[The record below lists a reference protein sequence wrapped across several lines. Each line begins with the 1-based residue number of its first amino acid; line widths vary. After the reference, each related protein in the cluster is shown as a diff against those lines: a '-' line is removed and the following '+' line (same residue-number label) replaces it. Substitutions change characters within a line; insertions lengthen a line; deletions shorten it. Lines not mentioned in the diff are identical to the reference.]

1 MSAVENQE
9 INNNTVDVFEDVFIN
24 DVDMYINLWME
35 ERHVEDMCKVS
46 QNRWY
51 NCCKYV
57 YENVFKVNPKY
68 LKDDNNINNA
78 YDTDKVNEVLD
89 IYIDLCNDYE
99 KVVNIVGFT
108 FFTGIHRDTLN
119 GWVNGVQLGSSG
131 SDICKKIDEM
141 REESL
146 VGLQVSGKGNPM
158 NYMPSLNKYCGFNM
172 PGVRDQGPRVRALTA
187 SELPKLGS
195 GNCARLPDNF
205 DNSSPDNGEI
215 VIDNS
220 NNLKPS
226 V

>member
-1 MSAVENQE
+1 
-9 INNNTVDVFEDVFIN
+9 
-24 DVDMYINLWME
+24 MYINLWME
-35 ERHVEDMCKVS
+35 ERNIEDMCGVS

-51 NCCKYV
+51 NCCKYI
-57 YENVFKVNPKY
+57 YEHVFKMNPKY
-68 LKDDNNINNA
+68 LKDDRNINNA

-119 GWVNGVQLGSSG
+119 GWVNGVQLASSG

-172 PGVRDQGPRVRALTA
+172 PGVRDQGSRVRALTA

>member
-1 MSAVENQE
+1 MSAVETQE
-9 INNNTVDVFEDVFIN
+9 VNNTVDVFKDDI
-24 DVDMYINLWME
+24 DMYINLWME
-35 ERHVEDMCKVS
+35 ERNIEDLCKIS

-131 SDICKKIDEM
+131 SDICKKLDEM

-172 PGVRDQGPRVRALTA
+172 PGVRDQGARARALTA
-187 SELPKLGS
+187 SELPKLGN

-220 NNLKPS
+220 NNS
-226 V
+226 NTSI

>member
-1 MSAVENQE
+1 MSAVETQE
-9 INNNTVDVFEDVFIN
+9 VNNTVDVFKDDI
-24 DVDMYINLWME
+24 DMYINLWME
-35 ERHVEDMCKVS
+35 ERSIEDMCKVS

-51 NCCKYV
+51 NCCKYI
-57 YENVFKVNPKY
+57 YEHVFKMNPKY
-68 LKDDNNINNA
+68 LKDDRNINNA
-78 YDTDKVNEVLD
+78 YDTDKVNNILNL
-89 IYIDLCNDYE
+89 YIDLCNDYE
-99 KVVNIVGFT
+99 KIINITGFT

-172 PGVRDQGPRVRALTA
+172 PGVRDQGARARALTA

>member
-1 MSAVENQE
+1 MSDAQRAERVDIDE
-9 INNNTVDVFEDVFIN
+9 IYKDDI
-24 DVDMYINLWME
+24 DKYIHLWMDD
-35 ERHVEDMCKVS
+35 RNIADMCKVS

-51 NCCKYV
+51 NCCKYI
-57 YENVFKVNPKY
+57 YEHVFKVNPKY

-131 SDICKKIDEM
+131 SDICKKLDEM

-158 NYMPSLNKYCGFNM
+158 CYMPSLNKYCGFNM
-172 PGVRDQGPRVRALTA
+172 PGVRDQGARARALTA
-187 SELPKLGS
+187 SELPKLGN

-205 DNSSPDNGEI
+205 DNSRPNSSEI

-220 NNLKPS
+220 NNLSPS
-226 V
+226 I

>member
-1 MSAVENQE
+1 MSAVEMKKV
-9 INNNTVDVFEDVFIN
+9 NNTVDVFKDDI
-24 DVDMYINLWME
+24 DMYINLWME
-35 ERHVEDMCKVS
+35 ERNIEDLCKIS

-51 NCCKYV
+51 NCCKYI
-57 YENVFKVNPKY
+57 YEHVFKVNPKY
-68 LKDDNNINNA
+68 LNDDNNINNA

-119 GWVNGVQLGSSG
+119 GWVNGVQLASSG

-172 PGVRDQGPRVRALTA
+172 PGVRDQGARARALTA
-187 SELPKLGS
+187 SELPKLGN

>member
-1 MSAVENQE
+1 MSAVETQE
-9 INNNTVDVFEDVFIN
+9 VNNTVDVFKDDI
-24 DVDMYINLWME
+24 DMYINLWME
-35 ERHVEDMCKVS
+35 ERNIEDLCKIS

-51 NCCKYV
+51 NCCKYI
-57 YENVFKVNPKY
+57 YEHVFKVNPKY

-172 PGVRDQGPRVRALTA
+172 PGVRDQGARARALTA

>member
-1 MSAVENQE
+1 MSAVEMQE
-9 INNNTVDVFEDVFIN
+9 VNNTVDVFKDDI
-24 DVDMYINLWME
+24 DMYINLWME
-35 ERHVEDMCKVS
+35 ERSIEDMCKVS

-51 NCCKYV
+51 NCCKYI
-57 YENVFKVNPKY
+57 YEHVFKMNPKY
-68 LKDDNNINNA
+68 LKDDRNINNA
-78 YDTDKVNEVLD
+78 YDTDKVNNILNL
-89 IYIDLCNDYE
+89 YIDLCNDYE
-99 KVVNIVGFT
+99 KIINITGFT

-119 GWVNGVQLGSSG
+119 GWVNGVQLSSSG

-172 PGVRDQGPRVRALTA
+172 PGVRDQGPRARALTA
-187 SELPKLGS
+187 SELPKLGN

-205 DNSSPDNGEI
+205 DNSRPNSGEI
-215 VIDNS
+215 VTDNS

>member
-1 MSAVENQE
+1 MSAVEMQKV
-9 INNNTVDVFEDVFIN
+9 NNTVDVFKDDI
-24 DVDMYINLWME
+24 DMYINLWME
-35 ERHVEDMCKVS
+35 ERNIEDLCKIS

-51 NCCKYV
+51 NCCKYI
-57 YENVFKVNPKY
+57 YEHVFKVNPKY

-131 SDICKKIDEM
+131 SDICKKLDEM

-172 PGVRDQGPRVRALTA
+172 PGVRDQGSRVRALTA

>member
-1 MSAVENQE
+1 MSAVEMQE
-9 INNNTVDVFEDVFIN
+9 VNNTVDVFKSDI
-24 DVDMYINLWME
+24 DMYINLWME

-57 YENVFKVNPKY
+57 YDNVFKVNPKY

-172 PGVRDQGPRVRALTA
+172 PGVRDQGSRVRALTA

>member
-1 MSAVENQE
+1 MSAVKMQE
-9 INNNTVDVFEDVFIN
+9 VNNTVDVFKDDI
-24 DVDMYINLWME
+24 DMYINLWME
-35 ERHVEDMCKVS
+35 ERNIEDLCKIS

-131 SDICKKIDEM
+131 SDICKKLDEM

-172 PGVRDQGPRVRALTA
+172 PGVRDQGSRARALTA
-187 SELPKLGS
+187 SELPQLGG
-195 GNCARLPDNF
+195 GNCSRLPDNF
-205 DNSSPDNGEI
+205 DNSRPSSSEI

-220 NNLKPS
+220 NNS
-226 V
+226 NTSI

>member
-1 MSAVENQE
+1 MSAVETQE
-9 INNNTVDVFEDVFIN
+9 VNNTVDVFKDDI
-24 DVDMYINLWME
+24 DMYINLWME
-35 ERHVEDMCKVS
+35 ERSIEDMCKVS

-51 NCCKYV
+51 NCCKFV

>member
-1 MSAVENQE
+1 MSAVETQE
-9 INNNTVDVFEDVFIN
+9 INNNTVDVFKSDI
-24 DVDMYINLWME
+24 DMYINLWME
-35 ERHVEDMCKVS
+35 ERHVEDLCKVS

-51 NCCKYV
+51 NCCKYI
-57 YENVFKVNPKY
+57 YEHVFKVNPKY

-78 YDTDKVNEVLD
+78 YDTNKVNEVLD

-172 PGVRDQGPRVRALTA
+172 PGVRDQGSRARALTA
-187 SELPKLGS
+187 SELPQLGG
-195 GNCARLPDNF
+195 GNCSRLPDNF
-205 DNSSPDNGEI
+205 DNSRPSSSEI

-220 NNLKPS
+220 NNS
-226 V
+226 NTSI

>member
-1 MSAVENQE
+1 MSAVETQE
-9 INNNTVDVFEDVFIN
+9 VNNTVDVFKDDI
-24 DVDMYINLWME
+24 DMYINLWME
-35 ERHVEDMCKVS
+35 ERNIEDLCKIS

-119 GWVNGVQLGSSG
+119 GWVNGERLGSTA
-131 SDICKKIDEM
+131 SDICKKIDQM

-146 VGLQVSGKGNPM
+146 VGLQISGKNNPM
-158 NYMPSLNKYCGFNM
+158 CYMPSLNKYCGFNM
-172 PGVRDQGPRVRALTA
+172 PGVRDQGSRARALTA
-187 SELPKLGS
+187 SELPQLGG

>member
-1 MSAVENQE
+1 MSAVEMQKV
-9 INNNTVDVFEDVFIN
+9 NNTVDVFKDDI
-24 DVDMYINLWME
+24 DMYINLWME
-35 ERHVEDMCKVS
+35 ERNIEDLCKIS

-51 NCCKYV
+51 NCCKYI
-57 YENVFKVNPKY
+57 YEHVFKVNPKY

-131 SDICKKIDEM
+131 SDICKKLDEM
-141 REESL
+141 HEESL

-172 PGVRDQGPRVRALTA
+172 PGVRDQGSRVRALTA

>member
-1 MSAVENQE
+1 MSAVEMQE
-9 INNNTVDVFEDVFIN
+9 INNNTVDVFKSDI
-24 DVDMYINLWME
+24 DMYINLWME
-35 ERHVEDMCKVS
+35 ERHIEDLCKVS

-172 PGVRDQGPRVRALTA
+172 PGVRDQGARARALTA

>member
-1 MSAVENQE
+1 MSAVEMQE
-9 INNNTVDVFEDVFIN
+9 VNNTVDVFKDDI
-24 DVDMYINLWME
+24 DMYINLWME

-51 NCCKYV
+51 NCCKHV

-119 GWVNGVQLGSSG
+119 GWVNGERLGSTA
-131 SDICKKIDEM
+131 SDICKKIDQM

-146 VGLQVSGKGNPM
+146 VGLQISGKTIPCVTCRH
-158 NYMPSLNKYCGFNM
+158 STSIA
-172 PGVRDQGPRVRALTA
+172 ALICPA
-187 SELPKLGS
+187 
-195 GNCARLPDNF
+195 
-205 DNSSPDNGEI
+205 
-215 VIDNS
+215 
-220 NNLKPS
+220 
-226 V
+226 

>member
-1 MSAVENQE
+1 MSAVEMQE
-9 INNNTVDVFEDVFIN
+9 INNNTVDVFKSDI
-24 DVDMYINLWME
+24 DMYINLWME
-35 ERHVEDMCKVS
+35 ERHIEDLCKVS

-51 NCCKYV
+51 NCCKYI

-172 PGVRDQGPRVRALTA
+172 PGVRDQGARARALTA

>member
-1 MSAVENQE
+1 MSAVEMQE
-9 INNNTVDVFEDVFIN
+9 INNNTVDVFKSDI
-24 DVDMYINLWME
+24 DMYINLWME
-35 ERHVEDMCKVS
+35 ERHIEDLCKVS

-51 NCCKYV
+51 NCCKYI
-57 YENVFKVNPKY
+57 YEHVFKVNQKY

>member
-1 MSAVENQE
+1 MSAVEMQE
-9 INNNTVDVFEDVFIN
+9 VNNTVDVFKSDI
-24 DVDMYINLWME
+24 DMYINLWME
-35 ERHVEDMCKVS
+35 ERNIEDLCKVS

-51 NCCKYV
+51 NCCKYI
-57 YENVFKVNPKY
+57 YEHVFKVNPKY

-172 PGVRDQGPRVRALTA
+172 PGVRDQGSRARALTA
-187 SELPKLGS
+187 SELPQLGG
-195 GNCARLPDNF
+195 GNCSRLPDNF

>member
-1 MSAVENQE
+1 MSAVEMQE
-9 INNNTVDVFEDVFIN
+9 VNNTVDVFKDDI
-24 DVDMYINLWME
+24 DMYINLWME
-35 ERHVEDMCKVS
+35 ERNIEDLCKIS

-172 PGVRDQGPRVRALTA
+172 PGVRDQGARARALTA
-187 SELPKLGS
+187 SELPKLGN

>member
-1 MSAVENQE
+1 MSAVEMQE
-9 INNNTVDVFEDVFIN
+9 VNNTVDVFKDDIY
-24 DVDMYINLWME
+24 MYINLWME
-35 ERHVEDMCKVS
+35 ERNIEDLCKIS

-51 NCCKYV
+51 NCCKYI
-57 YENVFKVNPKY
+57 YEHVFKVNPKY

-131 SDICKKIDEM
+131 SDICKKLDEM

-172 PGVRDQGPRVRALTA
+172 PGVRDQGSRVRALTA

>member
-1 MSAVENQE
+1 MSAVETQE
-9 INNNTVDVFEDVFIN
+9 VNNTVDVFKDDI
-24 DVDMYINLWME
+24 DMYINLWME
-35 ERHVEDMCKVS
+35 ERNIEDLCKIS

-172 PGVRDQGPRVRALTA
+172 PGVRDQGARARALTA
-187 SELPKLGS
+187 SELPKLGN

-226 V
+226 I

>member
-1 MSAVENQE
+1 MSAVEMQE
-9 INNNTVDVFEDVFIN
+9 INNNTVDVFKSDI
-24 DVDMYINLWME
+24 DMYINLWME
-35 ERHVEDMCKVS
+35 ERHVEDLCKVS

-51 NCCKYV
+51 NCCKYI
-57 YENVFKVNPKY
+57 YEHVFKVNPKY

-131 SDICKKIDEM
+131 SDICKKLDEM

-172 PGVRDQGPRVRALTA
+172 PGVRDQGSRVRALTA

>member
-1 MSAVENQE
+1 MSAVKMQE
-9 INNNTVDVFEDVFIN
+9 VNNTVDVFKDDI
-24 DVDMYINLWME
+24 DMYINLWME
-35 ERHVEDMCKVS
+35 ERNIEDLCKIS

-131 SDICKKIDEM
+131 SDICKKLDEM

-172 PGVRDQGPRVRALTA
+172 PGVRDQGARARALTA
-187 SELPKLGS
+187 SELPKLGN

-220 NNLKPS
+220 NNS
-226 V
+226 NTSI

>member
-1 MSAVENQE
+1 MSAVETQE
-9 INNNTVDVFEDVFIN
+9 VNNTVDVFKDDI
-24 DVDMYINLWME
+24 DMYINLWME
-35 ERHVEDMCKVS
+35 ERNIEDLCKIS

-131 SDICKKIDEM
+131 SDICKKLDEM

-172 PGVRDQGPRVRALTA
+172 PGVRDQGSRVRALTA

>member
-1 MSAVENQE
+1 MSAVEMQE
-9 INNNTVDVFEDVFIN
+9 INNNTVDVFKSDI
-24 DVDMYINLWME
+24 DMYINLWME
-35 ERHVEDMCKVS
+35 ERNIEDMCRVS

-131 SDICKKIDEM
+131 SDICKKLDEM

-172 PGVRDQGPRVRALTA
+172 PGVRDQGSRVRALTA

>member
-1 MSAVENQE
+1 MSAVEMQE
-9 INNNTVDVFEDVFIN
+9 VNNTVDVFKSDI
-24 DVDMYINLWME
+24 DMYINLWME
-35 ERHVEDMCKVS
+35 ERHIEDLCKVS

-172 PGVRDQGPRVRALTA
+172 PGVRDQGARARALTA

>member
-1 MSAVENQE
+1 MSAVEMQE
-9 INNNTVDVFEDVFIN
+9 INNNTVDVFKSDI
-24 DVDMYINLWME
+24 DMYINLWME
-35 ERHVEDMCKVS
+35 ERHIEDLCKVS

-119 GWVNGVQLGSSG
+119 GWVNGVQLASSG

-172 PGVRDQGPRVRALTA
+172 PGVRDQGSRVRALTA

>member
-1 MSAVENQE
+1 MSAVEMQE
-9 INNNTVDVFEDVFIN
+9 VNNTVDVFKDDI
-24 DVDMYINLWME
+24 DMYINLWME
-35 ERHVEDMCKVS
+35 ERSIEDMCKVS

-131 SDICKKIDEM
+131 SDICKKIDQM

-172 PGVRDQGPRVRALTA
+172 PGVRDQGARARALTA
-187 SELPKLGS
+187 SELPKLGN

>member
-1 MSAVENQE
+1 MSAVETQE
-9 INNNTVDVFEDVFIN
+9 VNNTVDVFKDDI
-24 DVDMYINLWME
+24 DMYINLWME
-35 ERHVEDMCKVS
+35 ERNIEDLCKIS

-131 SDICKKIDEM
+131 SDICKKLDEM

>member
-1 MSAVENQE
+1 MSAVEMQE
-9 INNNTVDVFEDVFIN
+9 VNNTVDVFKDDI
-24 DVDMYINLWME
+24 DMYINLWME
-35 ERHVEDMCKVS
+35 ERSIDDMCKVS

-51 NCCKYV
+51 NCCKYI
-57 YENVFKVNPKY
+57 YEHVFKVNPKY

-131 SDICKKIDEM
+131 SDICKKLDEM

-172 PGVRDQGPRVRALTA
+172 PGVRDQGARARALTA
-187 SELPKLGS
+187 SELPKLG
-195 GNCARLPDNF
+195 GENCARLPDNF

>member
-1 MSAVENQE
+1 MSAVEMQE
-9 INNNTVDVFEDVFIN
+9 INNNTVDVFKSDI
-24 DVDMYINLWME
+24 DMYINLWME
-35 ERHVEDMCKVS
+35 ERHIEDLCKVS

-89 IYIDLCNDYE
+89 IYIYLCNDYE

>member
-1 MSAVENQE
+1 MSAVETQE
-9 INNNTVDVFEDVFIN
+9 VNNTVDVFKDDI
-24 DVDMYINLWME
+24 DMYINLWME
-35 ERHVEDMCKVS
+35 ERNIEDLCKIS

-131 SDICKKIDEM
+131 SDICKKLDEM

-172 PGVRDQGPRVRALTA
+172 PGVRDQGSRARALTA
-187 SELPKLGS
+187 SELPKLGN

>member
-1 MSAVENQE
+1 MAK
-9 INNNTVDVFEDVFIN
+9 VDVYDDDI
-24 DVDMYINLWME
+24 DMYINLWME
-35 ERHVEDMCKVS
+35 QRSITDMCKVS

-57 YENVFKVNPKY
+57 YENVFKYAPER
-68 LKDDNNINNA
+68 LKDDTHTSNQ
-78 YDTDKVNEVLD
+78 YDIDKVNRVLD

-119 GWVNGVQLGSSG
+119 GWVNGERLGSSA
-131 SDICKKIDEM
+131 SDICKKLDEM

-172 PGVRDQGPRVRALTA
+172 PGVRSQAADQTQSIEQIRERYQITGQAAEPPRLEAPEA
-187 SELPKLGS
+187 
-195 GNCARLPDNF
+195 DF
-205 DNSSPDNGEI
+205 
-215 VIDNS
+215 
-220 NNLKPS
+220 
-226 V
+226 

>member
-1 MSAVENQE
+1 MSAVEMQKV
-9 INNNTVDVFEDVFIN
+9 NNTVDVFKDDI
-24 DVDMYINLWME
+24 DMYINLWME
-35 ERHVEDMCKVS
+35 ERNIEDLCKIS

-57 YENVFKVNPKY
+57 YDNVFKVNPKY